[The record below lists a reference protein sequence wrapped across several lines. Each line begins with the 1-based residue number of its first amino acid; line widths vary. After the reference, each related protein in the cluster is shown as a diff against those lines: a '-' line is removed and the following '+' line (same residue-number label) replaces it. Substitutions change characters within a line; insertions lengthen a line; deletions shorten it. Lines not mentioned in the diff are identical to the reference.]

1 METKSFLQ
9 KIGKTIRGIVIDFI
23 LYTLFGYAAVLFD
36 RADQDKDEKETEEFK
51 AKVKKCKTW
60 NEKFEAARINV
71 ANDYSKGRLDV
82 EKVKKYLLLHWGLL
96 IILYIALITYLK
108 H

>member
-1 METKSFLQ
+1 METKSFSQ

-23 LYTLFGYAAVLFD
+23 LYTLFGYAVVLFN
-36 RADQDKDEKETEEFK
+36 RAEQDKDEEEIEEFK

-60 NEKFEAARINV
+60 DEKMEAARINV
-71 ANDYSKGRLDV
+71 TKDCSKGRLDV
-82 EKVKKYLLLHWGLL
+82 EKVKKYILLHWGLL
-96 IILYIALITYLK
+96 IILYITFITYLK